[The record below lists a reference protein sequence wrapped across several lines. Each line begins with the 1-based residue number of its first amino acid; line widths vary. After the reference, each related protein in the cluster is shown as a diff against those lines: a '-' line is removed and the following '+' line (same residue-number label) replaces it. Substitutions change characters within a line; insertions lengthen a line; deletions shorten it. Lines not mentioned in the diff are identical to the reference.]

1 RVRDLARRPSRADR
15 PRGPEGRADRARTE
29 WVRNGGQYAQ
39 PPGRARCLPAAHH
52 RATGH
57 AGDRGAHGGPRRA
70 DKDHHAASAAAPP
83 LAGQS
88 SPSKLTAL
96 YALSFQSWCSLR
108 MVRIVPDRA
117 RITREWVLAPP
128 AR

>member
-1 RVRDLARRPSRADR
+1 M
-15 PRGPEGRADRARTE
+15 
-29 WVRNGGQYAQ
+29 NGVQHEQ
-39 PPGRARCLPAAHH
+39 PPGRAGRLPAAPD
-52 RATGH
+52 RATGL
-57 AGDRGAHGGPRRA
+57 AGDRGAHGDPRRA
-70 DKDHHAASAAAPP
+70 QQDHHPAATAAPP
-83 LAGQS
+83 VAGQS

-117 RITREWVLAPP
+117 RMTREWVLAPP